1 MNNSRFY
8 LFSLHNGKKRM
19 GYGPNVAEALS
30 ILRLRMTA
38 EEMAEILPDA
48 PVEIRQQDIRKYIHE
63 LG

>member
-8 LFSLHNGKKRM
+8 VFALRNGKKRM
-19 GYGPNVAEALS
+19 GYGPNVEGALS
-30 ILRLRMTA
+30 VLRLRMTA

-48 PVEIRQQDIRKYIHE
+48 PKEIRQQDIRKYIHE